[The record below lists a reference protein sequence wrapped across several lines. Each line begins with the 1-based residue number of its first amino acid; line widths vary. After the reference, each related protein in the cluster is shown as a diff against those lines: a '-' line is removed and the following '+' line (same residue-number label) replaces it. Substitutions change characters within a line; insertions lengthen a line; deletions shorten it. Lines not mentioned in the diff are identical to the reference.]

1 MTTNFFLLELAK
13 RLKIKN
19 FRGVFMRDEL
29 SNMTPHKQESGI
41 LNFDPSDKG
50 GSHWVAY
57 YICDKREKRL
67 YYFDSYGT
75 AVPIEL
81 RVYLNTDTSEGKIF
95 RSDFMIQ
102 GLSSDIC
109 GELCMAFIY
118 LMDKTDKS
126 YEDIINSFRVRGAMN

>member
-19 FRGVFMRDEL
+19 FRGVFMRDGL
-29 SNMTPHKQESGI
+29 SKMTPQKQESGI
-41 LNFDPSDKG
+41 FNFDPSDKG
-50 GSHWVAY
+50 GSHWIAW
-57 YICDKREKRL
+57 YICDKREKKV

-75 AVPIEL
+75 GVPIEL
-81 RVYLNTDTSEGKIF
+81 REYLNGKIF
-95 RSDFMIQ
+95 RSDFIIQ
-102 GLSSDIC
+102 NLNSDIC

-126 YEDIINSFRVRGAMN
+126 YEEIINSFIVRGATN

>member
-29 SNMTPHKQESGI
+29 SNMTPQKQESGI
-41 LNFDPSDKG
+41 LNFDPSDKV

-57 YICDKREKRL
+57 YICDKRERKL

-81 RVYLNTDTSEGKIF
+81 REYLNGKIF
-95 RSDFMIQ
+95 RSDFIIQ
-102 GLSSDIC
+102 NLNSDIC

-126 YEDIINSFRVRGAMN
+126 YEEIIEGFRLRGAMN